1 MEQGTLVGTI
11 LAWFMLLF
19 AMTFNFATLSINA
32 GNVQYFWDTPSLM
45 IVFGGTIAST
55 FISHPMGDA
64 KGFLGIIGK
73 SWKPNSVQLV
83 ETLTL
88 IIDVS
93 KIARKNILA
102 IEVHNYSTNSSD
114 LSCIPFLTLGYN
126 EEQDDVQEPHPSMTL
141 PNSYL
146 HTNFKIS
153 SSGEDLILSDDQGN
167 VQDSIYS
174 GEIETDMSFGRYM
187 EGETWNLF
195 AEPTPNSS
203 NSTQAYLGA
212 LSLPIFSIP
221 SSFYDQGQEITVSL
235 SNSEPSSVIHFT
247 LDGTEP
253 TINSLTFEYPIQ
265 VNSSTVIRARAFLD
279 EWLPSKTESKTYIF
293 GVD

>member
-1 MEQGTLVGTI
+1 MEQGTLIGTI

-102 IEVHNYSTNSSD
+102 IED
-114 LSCIPFLTLGYN
+114 AL
-126 EEQDDVQEPHPSMTL
+126 PS
-141 PNSYL
+141 
-146 HTNFKIS
+146 
-153 SSGEDLILSDDQGN
+153 
-167 VQDSIYS
+167 
-174 GEIETDMSFGRYM
+174 IE
-187 EGETWNLF
+187 NLF
-195 AEPTPNSS
+195 LRGGLRLVVDRSDREAIVNMMAHEVKYTMAGKDNEIAVVGTMASLCP
-203 NSTQAYLGA
+203 AWGMLGTLVGLVLLLQNLDDPSAIGPAMAVA
-212 LSLPIFSIP
+212 LITTFYGSLFANTIFSPAKKKLELYAGEEKVLMEMIRDGVL
-221 SSFYDQGQEITVSL
+221 YIEGGQRPDFIENDLMNYLPPVQKTMYEAL
-235 SNSEPSSVIHFT
+235 K
-247 LDGTEP
+247 
-253 TINSLTFEYPIQ
+253 FEGGGE
-265 VNSSTVIRARAFLD
+265 AAA
-279 EWLPSKTESKTYIF
+279 EGGE
-293 GVD
+293 

>member
-32 GNVQYFWDTPSLM
+32 GNVMYFWDTPSLL

-102 IEVHNYSTNSSD
+102 IED
-114 LSCIPFLTLGYN
+114 AL
-126 EEQDDVQEPHPSMTL
+126 PS
-141 PNSYL
+141 
-146 HTNFKIS
+146 
-153 SSGEDLILSDDQGN
+153 
-167 VQDSIYS
+167 
-174 GEIETDMSFGRYM
+174 IE
-187 EGETWNLF
+187 NLF
-195 AEPTPNSS
+195 LRGGLRLVVDRSDREAIVNMMAHEVKYTMAGKDNEIAVVGTMASLCP
-203 NSTQAYLGA
+203 AWGMLGTLVGLVLLLQNLDDPSAIGPAMAVA
-212 LSLPIFSIP
+212 LITTFYGSLFANTIFSPAKKKLELYAGEEKVLMEMIRDGVL
-221 SSFYDQGQEITVSL
+221 YIEGGQRPDFIENDLMNYLPPVQKTMYEAL
-235 SNSEPSSVIHFT
+235 K
-247 LDGTEP
+247 
-253 TINSLTFEYPIQ
+253 FEGGGE
-265 VNSSTVIRARAFLD
+265 AAA
-279 EWLPSKTESKTYIF
+279 EGGE
-293 GVD
+293 

>member
-88 IIDVS
+88 IVDVS

-102 IEVHNYSTNSSD
+102 IED
-114 LSCIPFLTLGYN
+114 AL
-126 EEQDDVQEPHPSMTL
+126 PS
-141 PNSYL
+141 
-146 HTNFKIS
+146 
-153 SSGEDLILSDDQGN
+153 
-167 VQDSIYS
+167 
-174 GEIETDMSFGRYM
+174 IE
-187 EGETWNLF
+187 NLF
-195 AEPTPNSS
+195 LRGGLRLVVDRSDREAIVNMMAHEVKYTMAGKDNEIAVVGTMASLCP
-203 NSTQAYLGA
+203 AWGMLGTLVGLVLLLQNLDDPSAIGPAMAVA
-212 LSLPIFSIP
+212 LITTFYGSLFANTIFSPAKKKLELYAGEEKVLMEMIRDGVL
-221 SSFYDQGQEITVSL
+221 YIEGGQRPDFIENDLMNYLPPVQKTMYEAL
-235 SNSEPSSVIHFT
+235 K
-247 LDGTEP
+247 
-253 TINSLTFEYPIQ
+253 FEGGGE
-265 VNSSTVIRARAFLD
+265 AAA
-279 EWLPSKTESKTYIF
+279 EGGE
-293 GVD
+293 

>member
-88 IIDVS
+88 IVDVS

-102 IEVHNYSTNSSD
+102 IED
-114 LSCIPFLTLGYN
+114 AL
-126 EEQDDVQEPHPSMTL
+126 PS
-141 PNSYL
+141 
-146 HTNFKIS
+146 
-153 SSGEDLILSDDQGN
+153 
-167 VQDSIYS
+167 
-174 GEIETDMSFGRYM
+174 IE
-187 EGETWNLF
+187 NLF
-195 AEPTPNSS
+195 LRGGLRLVVDRSDREAIVNMMAHEVKYTMAGKDNEIAVVGTMASLCP
-203 NSTQAYLGA
+203 AWGMLGTLVGLVLLLQNLDDPSAIGPAMAVA
-212 LSLPIFSIP
+212 LITTFYGSLFANTIFSPAKKKLELYAGEQKVLMEMIRDGVL
-221 SSFYDQGQEITVSL
+221 YIEGGQRPDFIENDLMNYLPPAQKTMYEAL
-235 SNSEPSSVIHFT
+235 KFEGGGE
-247 LDGTEP
+247 GTAVAEGG
-253 TINSLTFEYPIQ
+253 E
-265 VNSSTVIRARAFLD
+265 
-279 EWLPSKTESKTYIF
+279 E
-293 GVD
+293 

>member
-1 MEQGTLVGTI
+1 MEQGTLIGTI

-88 IIDVS
+88 IVDVS

-102 IEVHNYSTNSSD
+102 IED
-114 LSCIPFLTLGYN
+114 AL
-126 EEQDDVQEPHPSMTL
+126 PS
-141 PNSYL
+141 
-146 HTNFKIS
+146 
-153 SSGEDLILSDDQGN
+153 
-167 VQDSIYS
+167 
-174 GEIETDMSFGRYM
+174 IE
-187 EGETWNLF
+187 NLF
-195 AEPTPNSS
+195 LRGGLRLVVDRSDREAIVNMMAHEVKYTMAGKDNEIAVVGTMASLCP
-203 NSTQAYLGA
+203 AWGMLGTLVGLVLLLQNLDDPSAIGPAMAVA
-212 LSLPIFSIP
+212 LITTFYGSLFANTIFSPAKKKLEHYAGEQKVLMEMIRDGVL
-221 SSFYDQGQEITVSL
+221 YIEGGQRPDFIENDLMNYLPPVQKTMYEAL
-235 SNSEPSSVIHFT
+235 K
-247 LDGTEP
+247 
-253 TINSLTFEYPIQ
+253 FEGGGE
-265 VNSSTVIRARAFLD
+265 AAA
-279 EWLPSKTESKTYIF
+279 EGGE
-293 GVD
+293 